1 MKKQIMH
8 SIVTIFFHSLLRM
21 KNNYN
26 FKIIEKEELLT
37 LLIMQGFFC
46 PRCL

>member
-8 SIVTIFFHSLLRM
+8 STVMIVFHSLLRM

-37 LLIMQGFFC
+37 LLIMQGFF
-46 PRCL
+46 PPWCL